1 MARKRNNVNPN
12 NTSVKWIKRIFNKFC
27 QSTSLHGYGFF
38 DKYDSITLKTI
49 WLFVIVVMT
58 GLGMFFLWI
67 NTMEFMEKKITTN
80 IESSSA
86 PLSVRILFHILSLTV
101 ILVNE

>member
-1 MARKRNNVNPN
+1 MARKRNDGNPKN
-12 NTSVKWIKRIFNKFC
+12 PSIKWIKRICNKFC
-27 QSTSLHGYGFF
+27 QSTSLHGYGFL
-38 DKYDSITLKTI
+38 DKYDSMILKTI

-86 PLSVRILFHILSLTV
+86 PLSVRISFLYFV
-101 ILVNE
+101 FFNKV